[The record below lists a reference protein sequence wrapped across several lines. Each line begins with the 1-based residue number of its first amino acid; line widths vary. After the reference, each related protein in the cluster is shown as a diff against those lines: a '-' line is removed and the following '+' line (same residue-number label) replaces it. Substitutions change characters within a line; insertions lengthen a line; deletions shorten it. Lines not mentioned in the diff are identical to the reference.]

1 MSRPRRPWT
10 RSFGA
15 SSGHEHLRWSQLS
28 GSRER
33 IPAIGRAVRPQALG
47 HHCGRF
53 LPAPCTRRELLRQ
66 AGCGFGALAAASLL
80 AHDAARAG
88 AGGVTGIHHPPRA
101 TSVIFLYMDGGVSQ
115 VDSFDPKPRLDRD
128 AGKDPRSLF
137 KVDATQFNNVGT
149 VLPSPWKFHPY
160 GGSGIP
166 VSDLFP
172 HIGSV
177 VDELAVIRS
186 MTSEFPEH
194 TNANYF
200 LHTGSGL
207 QGRPSMGAW
216 TTYGLGSENDELPG
230 YIVLNGG
237 LIPPGGLDNFTNGFL
252 PATYQGSVIKPTTA
266 GLANVRPR
274 EQSPELQMAKLDLAR
289 RLDRGFA
296 DRLATAGAGPD
307 ALESAIANQE
317 LAYRMQTQ
325 VPGLLDLAQETAATK
340 RAYGVESDYAPT
352 RIFGTEC
359 LLARRMVE
367 RGVRFVELT
376 CTGVG
381 ADRWDQHGNLKV
393 GHENNA
399 RAVDQP
405 IAALLRDL
413 RARGLLD
420 STLVVWTG
428 EFGRT
433 PFAQGSDGRDHNPQA
448 FSMWL
453 AGGGV
458 KGGTVVGATDD
469 YGYRVVEKKFMI
481 HDLHATMLHLL
492 GIDHTRLTFRF
503 SGRDMRLT
511 DVHGH
516 VIREIVS

>member
-1 MSRPRRPWT
+1 MPIT
-10 RSFGA
+10 
-15 SSGHEHLRWSQLS
+15 
-28 GSRER
+28 
-33 IPAIGRAVRPQALG
+33 
-47 HHCGRF
+47 HHCRRF
-53 LPAPCTRRELLRQ
+53 RPLPLSRRGLLQQ
-66 AGCGFGALAAASLL
+66 ASCGFGGIAAAALL
-80 AHDAARAG
+80 HRDAARASS
-88 AGGVTGIHHPPRA
+88 GVVDTLHHPARA

-115 VDSFDPKPRLDRD
+115 VDSFDPKPRLAQD
-128 AGKDPRSLF
+128 AGKDPHSLF

-149 VLPSPWKFHPY
+149 VLPSPWQFKPY
-160 GGSGIP
+160 GKSGIP

-172 HIGSV
+172 HIGGV
-177 VDELAVIRS
+177 IDELAVIRS

-230 YIVLNGG
+230 YMVLNGG

-252 PATYQGSVIKPTTA
+252 PATYQGSVVKPNA
-266 GLANVRPR
+266 VGLANVQPQ
-274 EQSPELQMAKLDLAR
+274 EKDQSHQLAKLDLAR
-289 RLDRGFA
+289 RLDQGFA
-296 DRLATAGAGPD
+296 RRLATGGQPPD

-317 LAYRMQTQ
+317 LAYRMQTE
-325 VPGLLDLAQETAATK
+325 VPDLLDLAGETAGTK
-340 RAYGVESDYAPT
+340 RAYGLESDYKPT
-352 RIFGTEC
+352 QIFGTEC

-367 RGVRFVELT
+367 RGVRFIELT
-376 CTGVG
+376 CPKVSG
-381 ADRWDQHGNLKV
+381 DRWDQHGNLKA

-405 IAALLRDL
+405 IAALISDL
-413 RARGLLD
+413 RQRGLLD
-420 STLVVWTG
+420 STLVVWSG

-433 PFAQGSDGRDHNPQA
+433 PFAQGKNGRDHNPQA
-448 FSMWL
+448 FSLWM

-492 GIDHTRLTFRF
+492 GIDHERLTYRF
-503 SGRDMRLT
+503 SGRDIRLT

-516 VIREIVS
+516 VMQDALA

>member
-1 MSRPRRPWT
+1 MKSRPT
-10 RSFGA
+10 
-15 SSGHEHLRWSQLS
+15 
-28 GSRER
+28 
-33 IPAIGRAVRPQALG
+33 
-47 HHCGRF
+47 HHCRRF
-53 LPAPCTRRELLRQ
+53 CPQPLSRRDLLRQ
-66 AGCGFGALAAASLL
+66 ASCGFGGVAAAALL
-80 AHDAARAG
+80 HHEAARATS
-88 AGGVTGIHHPPRA
+88 GGVLPALHHPAKA

-115 VDSFDPKPRLDRD
+115 VDSFDPKPRLEQD
-128 AGKDPRSLF
+128 AGKDPRTLF

-149 VLPSPWKFHPY
+149 VLPSPWKFQRY
-160 GGSGIP
+160 GQSGIP

-177 VDELAVIRS
+177 VDEVAIIRS

-200 LHTGSGL
+200 LHTGSGM

-216 TTYGLGSENDELPG
+216 TTYGLGSDNADLPG
-230 YIVLNGG
+230 YMVINGG

-252 PATYQGSVIKPTTA
+252 PATYQGSIVKPNA
-266 GLANVRPR
+266 VGLANVKPQ
-274 EQSPELQMAKLDLAR
+274 EKSATHQLAKLDFAR

-296 DRLATAGAGPD
+296 ERLATAGTAPD
-307 ALESAIANQE
+307 ALESAITNQE
-317 LAYRMQTQ
+317 LAYRMQTE
-325 VPGLLDLAQETAATK
+325 VPNLLEIADETAETK
-340 RAYGVESDYAPT
+340 RAYGLESDYQPT
-352 RIFGTEC
+352 QIFGTEC

-376 CTGVG
+376 CPKVG
-381 ADRWDQHGNLKV
+381 GDRWDQHGNLRA

-405 IAALLRDL
+405 IAALIRDL

-420 STLVVWTG
+420 STLVVWSG

-433 PFAQGSDGRDHNPQA
+433 PFAQGKDGRDHNPQG
-448 FSMWL
+448 FSLWM

-458 KGGTVVGATDD
+458 KGGTIVGETDD

-492 GIDHTRLTFRF
+492 GIDHERLTYRF

-516 VIREIVS
+516 VIQDILA

>member
-1 MSRPRRPWT
+1 MTP
-10 RSFGA
+10 A
-15 SSGHEHLRWSQLS
+15 S
-28 GSRER
+28 
-33 IPAIGRAVRPQALG
+33 
-47 HHCGRF
+47 HHCRRF
-53 LPAPCTRRELLRQ
+53 RPPPTSRREFLRQ
-66 AGCGFGALAAASLL
+66 SACGFGGVAAAALL
-80 AHDAARAG
+80 HAESRAAPGGLTALHHPARAT
-88 AGGVTGIHHPPRA
+88 A
-101 TSVIFLYMDGGVSQ
+101 VIFLYMDGGVSQ
-115 VDSFDPKPRLDRD
+115 VDSFDPKPRLAQD
-128 AGKDPRSLF
+128 AGRNPRELF
-137 KVDATQFNNVGT
+137 KVDATQFNNVGK
-149 VLPSPWKFHPY
+149 VLPSPWKFRRY
-160 GGSGIP
+160 GSSGIP

-172 HIGSV
+172 HVGSV
-177 VDELAVIRS
+177 VDRLAVVRS

-252 PATYQGSVIKPTTA
+252 PATFQGSVVKPGRA
-266 GLANVRPR
+266 GLANVRPV
-274 EQSPELQMAKLDLAR
+274 EPSAAHQAAKLDLAR

-296 DRLATAGAGPD
+296 DRLAGAAAVPD
-307 ALESAIANQE
+307 PLESAIANQE
-317 LAYRMQTQ
+317 LAWRMQTR
-325 VPGLLDLAQETAATK
+325 VPELLDLAGETAATK
-340 RAYGVESDYAPT
+340 RAYGLESDYEPT
-352 RIFGTEC
+352 RVYAAEC

-376 CTGVG
+376 CPRVSG
-381 ADRWDQHGNLKV
+381 DRWDQHGNLKA

-405 IAALLRDL
+405 IAALIRDL
-413 RARGLLD
+413 ESRGLLD
-420 STLVVWTG
+420 TTLVVWSG

-448 FSMWL
+448 FSLWL

-458 KGGTVVGATDD
+458 RGGTVVGATDD
-469 YGYRVVEKKFMI
+469 YGYRVVEKRFMV

-492 GIDHTRLTFRF
+492 GIDHTRLTYRF

-511 DVHGH
+511 DVHGS
-516 VIREIVS
+516 VIEDALA

>member
-1 MSRPRRPWT
+1 MFRSHCRR
-10 RSFGA
+10 F
-15 SSGHEHLRWSQLS
+15 
-28 GSRER
+28 RE
-33 IPAIGRAVRPQALG
+33 
-47 HHCGRF
+47 
-53 LPAPCTRRELLRQ
+53 LPLTRRELLRH
-66 AGCGFGALAAASLL
+66 ASNGFGAVAAAALL
-80 AHDAARAG
+80 HRDAARAG
-88 AGGVTGIHHPPRA
+88 STGTLPASHHKARA
-101 TSVIFLYMDGGVSQ
+101 TSVVFLYMDGGVSQ
-115 VDSFDPKPRLDRD
+115 VDSFDPKPRLEKD
-128 AGKDPRSLF
+128 AGKSPHTLF

-149 VLPSPWKFHPY
+149 ILASPWGFRKY
-160 GGSGIP
+160 GASGTP

-172 HIGSV
+172 HVASV
-177 VDELAVIRS
+177 VDDLAVIRS

-216 TTYGLGSENDELPG
+216 TTYGLGSDNDNLPG
-230 YIVLNGG
+230 YMVINGG

-252 PATYQGSVIKPTTA
+252 PATYQGSVIKPTAA
-266 GLANVRPR
+266 GLANVRPPVESAGR
-274 EQSPELQMAKLDLAR
+274 QPAILDLAR

-296 DRLATAGAGPD
+296 ESLAAGGAAPD

-317 LAYRMQTQ
+317 LAYRMQTD
-325 VPGLLDLAQETAATK
+325 VPELLELADETAATK
-340 RAYGVESDYAPT
+340 RSYGLESEYEPT
-352 RIFGTEC
+352 RIFAAEC

-376 CTGVG
+376 CPRVVG
-381 ADRWDQHGNLKV
+381 DRWDQHDNLRT

-413 RARGLLD
+413 KCRGLLD
-420 STLVVWTG
+420 STLVVWAG

-433 PFAQGSDGRDHNPQA
+433 PFAQGTDGRDHNPQA
-448 FSMWL
+448 YSIWM

-458 KGGTVVGATDD
+458 RGGVIVGTTDD
-469 YGYRVVEKKFMI
+469 YGYRVVEKRFTI

-492 GIDHTRLTFRF
+492 GIDHTRLTYRF

-511 DVHGH
+511 DVAGK
-516 VIREIVS
+516 VISDVLA